1 MAQVAEKL
9 IITVDVK
16 DSAKAKKALKGLEAG
31 FKQTGKA
38 GKDAF
43 FNIRQQSKGL
53 RRDLGALRNNLL
65 VVAFATEGVR
75 RAFKGFLDARGSLQK
90 FEAQLRSFSGSSEIA
105 SRQLNTFI
113 DLAAKTPF
121 TVEDIVQGGV
131 QLEAFGARAEPLIPT
146 IANLAALMNR
156 SIPEAANAFG
166 RAFAGGRGAADVFR
180 ETGILAIIDDFES
193 LDETLNKEKLSLE
206 EFRIKMIQALSDPD
220 GRVANGIKELEGT
233 LFQAFAN
240 MEDSVFMFKARVGE
254 ELEPLFLNFANNMT
268 KFFNAMDTDRIRD
281 FGAVLKVAFISAVGL
296 AIQSMIL
303 WSASIIK
310 ASMDMALLQT
320 MVVSTTVSFTALNQ
334 TIKRNAIVL
343 FITTVAAAVAILD
356 RLKNRVNEVDDGV
369 ADQALTIEEYI
380 AELKGLAKE
389 DAFAK
394 QEKSVAENII
404 KLEEQLA
411 VLSATNAVDKEQ
423 AKLVRDLTH
432 EERSL
437 IKQIEK
443 KKEALKEITRIDR
456 ERETFLKTM
465 VKTEQENLIAA
476 EAKTNA
482 SISLSKLD
490 TSNFEMNEKRKA
502 AILSEVFTKE
512 ESLRQLFYQKG
523 LELNRVKLLDE
534 DKREAARL
542 AINVKYARL
551 REAVEKESAE
561 NIQAMLDGFKE
572 NDVSTKEEELSTIR
586 NFNLLVEDSYFNMY
600 SNIQQQFAKVVK
612 ANMDQEIRALKK
624 TDKFR
629 NASQEQRED
638 MENDIKEKFADQQRL
653 SFMAQQALQ
662 IAQVVMTFQRA
673 KFEIEA
679 AAAAAFAAGDKGAIL
694 KGEALIKG
702 LKISSAI
709 QSGLIAAQKPP
720 AFARGGSFVTDGP
733 QQILVGDNPGGRE
746 RVDVSPLSSPNFDGP
761 GGSEVTVNIMG
772 NVIGTEEFVR
782 DTLIPELDNS
792 IRRNLA

>member
-502 AILSEVFTKE
+502 AILSEVFIKE

-572 NDVSTKEEELSTIR
+572 NDVSTKEEELSAIR

>member
-502 AILSEVFTKE
+502 AILSEVFIKE

-542 AINVKYARL
+542 AITVKYARL